1 MIDKFSHGFINSVYH
16 FNDYTLNELICKL
29 AQKMDE
35 VITQSNEGFNYLEWL
50 KEQGLSDEV
59 IKIMLEWKE
68 DGTLESL
75 INDVL
80 FQNIQN
86 DIETINLQLDNIKT
100 NHLND
105 IETINLQLDAIAK
118 YDVVV
123 GLGCDNTGAVEIGD
137 IIQSF
142 LDDVNNEN
150 INLYFPPG
158 TYKWNRT
165 VTTNKTLCITGER
178 GKVIINNSGNVACL
192 KHSGDCTI
200 SGLMFNTTSSSRY
213 EFTVYSTNGGEFL
226 CYDNVFTCNSGK
238 INGVHIENTTISHID
253 RCKFNHSQISL
264 KTWDCKI
271 TNTWVWALW
280 RPYGIGIHGGCGNIN
295 LSNVDVVP
303 PFRTS
308 NGSLG
313 EKDYISGI
321 KAGIWVNS
329 EGGNPT
335 NNIIM
340 ENIYLDGN
348 PTLNTG
354 VGIVCENVFGVTISS
369 FRSNKMNDYPIVID
383 GCYNVIISKGM
394 FYENN
399 KLNLPS
405 KNEILIKNPNA
416 HKCDNITITD
426 NHFINYRTDITNN
439 APAIRVDDD
448 VSSAVTIKN
457 NRICQQPVNGA
468 YGNIEIVTPSMEDLS
483 TNTGCSY
490 AFKLRGSF
498 VIPADNE
505 GVSLTLPNSMVVKPT
520 QKHFKFWVEN
530 NFLPSLRVQEIQTN
544 QVYIGVKTPPSNDIT
559 VYYEV
564 TI

>member
-1 MIDKFSHGFINSVYH
+1 MPIDINKHEVDIDNLKKQNV
-16 FNDYTLNELICKL
+16 NDLLSIKELYRKIKGLGEKIDQIKYVDSNLAKKLKKEYENLKKVILDENVSATLNNKIDASKNELN
-29 AQKMDE
+29 QK
-35 VITQSNEGFNYLEWL
+35 
-50 KEQGLSDEV
+50 
-59 IKIMLEWKE
+59 
-68 DGTLESL
+68 
-75 INDVL
+75 
-80 FQNIQN
+80 
-86 DIETINLQLDNIKT
+86 IETNKT
-100 NHLND
+100 EVNSKLSELNS
-105 IETINLQLDAIAK
+105 QLDAIAK

-123 GLGCDNTGAVEIGD
+123 GLGCDNTGVVEIGD
-137 IIQSF
+137 SIQSF
-142 LDDVNNEN
+142 LDNTNETK

-158 TYKWNRT
+158 TYKWNTT

-178 GKVIINNSGNVACL
+178 GNVIINNSGDVACL
-192 KHSGDCTI
+192 KHSGDCSI
-200 SGLMFNTTSSSRY
+200 SGLMFNTTSSTRN
-213 EFTVYSTNGGEFL
+213 EFTIYSNDGGEFL
-226 CYDNVFTCNSGK
+226 CYDNVFTCTSGK

-303 PFRTS
+303 PFKTPNGDTTS
-308 NGSLG
+308 SNFIEGV
-313 EKDYISGI
+313 

-354 VGIVCENVFGVTISS
+354 VGIACENVFGVTLSS
-369 FRSNKMNDYPIVID
+369 FRVNKMNEYPIVIN

-416 HKCDNITITD
+416 QKCDNITITD

-439 APAIRVDDD
+439 AAAIRVDDD
-448 VSSAVTIKN
+448 VTSAITIKN

-468 YGNIEIVTPSMEDLS
+468 YGNIEIVTPSMEDLG
-483 TNTGCSY
+483 TNIGCSY

-498 VIPADNE
+498 VIPANSE
-505 GVSLTLPNSMVVKPT
+505 GVSVTLSNSMVVKPT

-544 QVYIGVKTPPSNDIT
+544 QVYIGVEAAPSNNIT

-564 TI
+564 SI

>member
-1 MIDKFSHGFINSVYH
+1 MPYDINSQQVDIENL
-16 FNDYTLNELICKL
+16 FKQNANDLTSIKELYRKLKDMEEKITQIKYIDSKL
-29 AQKMDE
+29 ADKLKKDYEKLKKIILDE
-35 VITQSNEGFNYLEWL
+35 
-50 KEQGLSDEV
+50 
-59 IKIMLEWKE
+59 
-68 DGTLESL
+68 
-75 INDVL
+75 
-80 FQNIQN
+80 NIQTKLTNNINEINTSINKINN
-86 DIETINLQLDNIKT
+86 DINEVSSQLDT
-100 NHLND
+100 
-105 IETINLQLDAIAK
+105 IAK

-142 LDDVNNEN
+142 LDNTNETKN
-150 INLYFPPG
+150 NLYFPPG
-158 TYKWNRT
+158 TYKWNTT
-165 VTTNKTLCITGER
+165 VTTNKTLCVTGER
-178 GKVIINNSGNVACL
+178 GNVIINNSGDVACL

-213 EFTVYSTNGGEFL
+213 EFTVYSNNGGEFL
-226 CYDNVFTCNSGK
+226 CYDNVFTCTSGK

-253 RCKFNHSQISL
+253 RCNFNHSQISL

-271 TNTWVWALW
+271 SNTWVWALW
-280 RPYGIGIHGGCGNIN
+280 RPYGIGIHGGSGNIN

-313 EKDYISGI
+313 EMDYISGI

-354 VGIVCENVFGVTISS
+354 VGIACENVFGVTISS
-369 FRSNKMNDYPIVID
+369 FRANKMNEYPIVIN
-383 GCYNVIISKGM
+383 GCYNVIISKGL

-399 KLNLPS
+399 KLDLPS
-405 KNEILIKNPNA
+405 KNEILIKNPNGY
-416 HKCDNITITD
+416 KCDNITITD
-426 NHFINYRTDITNN
+426 NHFINYRTDITNC

-448 VSSAVTIKN
+448 VSSAVTIKY

-468 YGNIEIVTPSMEDLS
+468 YGNIEILTPSMEDLS
-483 TNTGCSY
+483 TNKGCSY

-498 VIPADNE
+498 VIPANSE
-505 GVSLTLPNSMVVKPT
+505 GVSVTLPNSMVVKPS

-544 QVYIGVKTPPSNDIT
+544 QVYIGVETAPSNNIT

>member
-1 MIDKFSHGFINSVYH
+1 MIDKFSNGFINSVYH
-16 FNDYTLNELICKL
+16 FNEYTLNELICKL

-35 VITQSNEGFNYLEWL
+35 VISQANESFNYLDWL
-50 KEQGLSDEV
+50 KGQGLSDEV

-80 FQNIQN
+80 LQ
-86 DIETINLQLDNIKT
+86 DINTKVDNCITEVDNFIKEVDTFKTEVSEQLDT
-100 NHLND
+100 
-105 IETINLQLDAIAK
+105 IAK

-137 IIQSF
+137 TIQSF
-142 LDDVNNEN
+142 LDDTNETK

-158 TYKWNRT
+158 TYKWNKT

-178 GKVIINNSGNVACL
+178 GNVIINNSSDVACL
-192 KHSGDCTI
+192 KHFGDCTI
-200 SGLMFNTTSSSRY
+200 SGLIFNTSSSSRY
-213 EFTVYSTNGGEFL
+213 EFTVYSNDGGEFL
-226 CYDNVFTCNSGK
+226 CYDNVFTCTSGK
-238 INGVHIENTTISHID
+238 INGVHIENTIISHID

-308 NGSLG
+308 NGSFG
-313 EKDYISGI
+313 EKDYISDI

-369 FRSNKMNDYPIVID
+369 FRTNKMNDYPIVID

-399 KLNLPS
+399 KLDLPS
-405 KNEILIKNPNA
+405 KNEILIKNPKA
-416 HKCDNITITD
+416 QKCDNITISD
-426 NHFINYRTDITNN
+426 NHFINYRTGITNN

-448 VSSAVTIKN
+448 VTSAVTIKN

-468 YGNIEIVTPSMEDLS
+468 YGNIEILTPSMEDLS
-483 TNTGCSY
+483 TNTGSSY

-498 VIPADNE
+498 VIPADSE
-505 GVSLTLPNSMVVKPT
+505 GVSVTLPNSMVVKPT
-520 QKHFKFWVEN
+520 QKHFKFWVN
-530 NFLPSLRVQEIQTN
+530 NDYMPNLRVQEIQTN

-564 TI
+564 NI